1 MKFITIN
8 SRCLSLLAVVCM
20 LGMALPAT
28 AVAADEAVSAE
39 KVKAEAKDLMQAL
52 KGYTVAQKDEA
63 VRKTGAALDALDQ
76 RIEVLETRVDRQ
88 WGRMSEA
95 ARSQSRATLTALREE
110 RTEVAEWY
118 GGLKNSSADAWGHV
132 KQGFSEAYS
141 SLQQSWAKAEKEFAD
156 NRS

>member
-1 MKFITIN
+1 MNFMTIN
-8 SRCLSLLAVVCM
+8 SRCMSLLAVVCT
-20 LGMALPAT
+20 LGLALPVA
-28 AVAADEAVSAE
+28 AVAADETVSAE

-63 VRKTGAALDALDQ
+63 VRKTGAALDALDR

-95 ARSQSRATLTALREE
+95 TRSQSRATLSALREE

-132 KQGFSEAYS
+132 KQGFSNAYK
-141 SLQQSWAKAEKEFAD
+141 SLQQSWDKAEQEFAD
-156 NRS
+156 KKS